1 MDILFVGLMVAFVAL
16 SVALV
21 RGCDKLPRKPQ

>member
-1 MDILFVGLMVAFVAL
+1 MDFLFVGLMVAFLAL

>member
-1 MDILFVGLMVAFVAL
+1 MDIVYIGLMAAFVAL

-21 RGCDKLPRKPQ
+21 RGCDKLMRRPR